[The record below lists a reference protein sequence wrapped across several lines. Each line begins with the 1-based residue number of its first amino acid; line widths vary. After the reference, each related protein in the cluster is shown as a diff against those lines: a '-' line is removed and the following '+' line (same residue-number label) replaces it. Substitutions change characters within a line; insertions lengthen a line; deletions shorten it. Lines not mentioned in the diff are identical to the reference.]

1 MHRNVRWYVSVG
13 GLVFRIFFHHMPH
26 PRVQCANGGFHHLK
40 KNRKTE
46 EQTNRKEDSAFEN
59 KNRWVRWVRLSN
71 YPKICRILK
80 IGSTSNTSKTVVVS
94 TQIHRLPTHPFNVS
108 IDFGGFNFD
117 VFIVLQ
123 HVMHDFFLTFDVTQ
137 HLFQTCFRVFRW
149 FRV

>member
-26 PRVQCANGGFHHLK
+26 SRVQCANGGFHHLK